1 MDSKNTFRSSNNPK
15 NMRPNQVKY
24 PILLGM
30 LYRYR
35 KPNGTW
41 AIGFSLSK
49 ILVVFAIIFVVLF
62 ALKSA
67 FIYAFYKY
75 KRDYAEMSLTQA
87 MAFPFNRGAI
97 VEAMGDY
104 NIKHAKELLKEGE
117 YREAFEN
124 LLFGVNRSKKNL
136 EGKQIL
142 AQFFISMRK
151 PKEAIDLLER
161 GLPYGYNDLNYV
173 RLYIQLLISEL
184 EDEKLIN
191 VTKNILSRNPESKQ
205 VQAYLAMAAASVYA
219 MHGMYTDS
227 RDLIMKYNL
236 QNETPGILRLSK
248 NEWEQGNHDEAIEI
262 ISKNINK
269 IRDLDPVYALLVNYY
284 ILLGDY
290 TKARQY
296 CNLRIVESPTE
307 IAPRIDYL
315 RCVANSGDKELA
327 QKELN
332 KLFETHKGEEKSLLY
347 IANYAADSGNLE
359 LMRKIYDVAVQRN
372 YSPSRFCLL
381 LLETLIT
388 QKNYKEAVD
397 FSESIINEKPSWLDR
412 NEDVF
417 ACLRAVAY
425 YAMGNVNMANALVRE
440 VIKRGTINP
449 RVMVATARRFA
460 LLGEHNIAHSLYL
473 SAVER
478 DPKHQYAL
486 VRLIQF
492 ELDAGNSTN
501 LNNYIFR
508 LMNMRRPPRDMILNA
523 RKRLLSDRF
532 IFTPER
538 ENVIN
543 AIDARFDMEKASG
556 NRIFSDLPSD
566 YEDEK
571 VLSTF

>member
-1 MDSKNTFRSSNNPK
+1 MDSKNTFKSAGNPK
-15 NMRPNQVKY
+15 NIRPNQVKY

-41 AIGFSLSK
+41 AIGVSFSR
-49 ILVVFAIIFVVLF
+49 IFLVLAIIFVVLF

-75 KRDYAEMSLTQA
+75 QRDYAEMSVTQA
-87 MAFPFNRGAI
+87 MAFPFNRGEI

-104 NIKHAKELLKEGE
+104 NIEHAKELLKEGE

-124 LLFGVNRSKKNL
+124 LLFGVNRSRKNL

-191 VTKNILSRNPESKQ
+191 VTKNILARNPESKQ

-227 RDLIMKYNL
+227 RDLILKYNL
-236 QNETPGILRLSK
+236 QNETPGVLRLSK

-262 ISKNINK
+262 ISQNINK
-269 IRDLDPVYALLVNYY
+269 MRDLDPVYALLVNYY

-296 CNLRIVESPTE
+296 CNLRIIESPTE

-332 KLFETHKGEEKSLLY
+332 KLFETHKNDEKSLLY
-347 IANYAADSGNLE
+347 IANYAADSGNLD
-359 LMRKIYDVAVQRN
+359 LMRKIYDIAVQRN

-425 YAMGNVNMANALVRE
+425 YAMGNVNMANALIRE

-449 RVMVATARRFA
+449 RVLVATARRFA

-532 IFTPER
+532 IFTAER